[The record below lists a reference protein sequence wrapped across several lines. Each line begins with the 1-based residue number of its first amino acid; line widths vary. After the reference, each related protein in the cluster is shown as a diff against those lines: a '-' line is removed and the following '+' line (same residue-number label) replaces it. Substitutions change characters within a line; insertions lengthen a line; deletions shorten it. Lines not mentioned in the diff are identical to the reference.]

1 VGVVQLSV
9 VKTIMNLG
17 EKLKYLRKQ
26 HNWTQEQLA
35 RQLNISRSQISKW
48 ENGELLPDVQSL
60 QKLSNLYKV
69 SVDFLIG
76 RHTTQKELLREIN
89 LLYQTDR
96 MDEKMLDIIGYLKQ
110 NPNMEET
117 IYSLTQLPVKKRKHL
132 EAIIIMLVKKF
143 SEAIK

>member
-1 VGVVQLSV
+1 MM
-9 VKTIMNLG
+9 KLG

-35 RQLNISRSQISKW
+35 QHLNISRSQISKW

-60 QKLSNLYKV
+60 EKLSNLYEV

-76 RHTTQKELLREIN
+76 KHTTKEELLREMN
-89 LLYQTDR
+89 LLYQTDHI
-96 MDEKMLDIIGYLKQ
+96 DEKMLDIIDYFKQ

-117 IYSLTQLPVKKRKHL
+117 IYSLTQLPAKKRKHL
-132 EAIIIMLVKKF
+132 ESIIVTLVKEF
-143 SEAIK
+143 SDAMK

>member
-1 VGVVQLSV
+1 
-9 VKTIMNLG
+9 MNLG
-17 EKLKYLRKQ
+17 EKLKYLRKR

-35 RQLNISRSQISKW
+35 QHLNISRSQISKW

-76 RHTTQKELLREIN
+76 KHTTKKELLREVN

-96 MDEKMLDIIGYLKQ
+96 IDEKMLDIIDYFKQ
-110 NPNMEET
+110 NPNMEKT
-117 IYSLTQLPVKKRKHL
+117 IYSLAQLPAKKRKHL
-132 EAIIIMLVKKF
+132 EAIIIKLVKEF
-143 SEAIK
+143 SDAIK

>member
-1 VGVVQLSV
+1 

-35 RQLNISRSQISKW
+35 QHLNISRSQISKW

-76 RHTTQKELLREIN
+76 KHTTKQELLREVN

-96 MDEKMLDIIGYLKQ
+96 IDEKMLDIIDYLRQ
-110 NPNMEET
+110 NPNMEKT
-117 IYSLTQLPVKKRKHL
+117 IYSLTQLPVKKRRHL
-132 EAIIIMLVKKF
+132 ESIIIKLVKEF
-143 SEAIK
+143 SDAIK

>member
-1 VGVVQLSV
+1 M
-9 VKTIMNLG
+9 KTMMKLG

-35 RQLNISRSQISKW
+35 QHLNISRSQISKW

-60 QKLSNLYKV
+60 EKLSNLYEV

-76 RHTTQKELLREIN
+76 KHTTKEELLREMN
-89 LLYQTDR
+89 LLYQTDHI
-96 MDEKMLDIIGYLKQ
+96 DEKMLDIIDYFKQ

-117 IYSLTQLPVKKRKHL
+117 IYSLTQLPAKKRKHL
-132 EAIIIMLVKKF
+132 ESIIVTLVKEF
-143 SEAIK
+143 SDAMK

>member
-1 VGVVQLSV
+1 

-35 RQLNISRSQISKW
+35 QHLNISRSQISKW

-76 RHTTQKELLREIN
+76 KHTTKQELLREVN

-96 MDEKMLDIIGYLKQ
+96 IDEKMLDIIDYFHQ
-110 NPNMEET
+110 NTKMKET

-132 EAIIIMLVKKF
+132 EAIIVALVKEF
-143 SEAIK
+143 SDAIK

>member
-1 VGVVQLSV
+1 M
-9 VKTIMNLG
+9 KTMMKLG

-35 RQLNISRSQISKW
+35 QHLNISRSQISKW

-60 QKLSNLYKV
+60 EKLSNLYEV

-76 RHTTQKELLREIN
+76 KHTTKEELLREMN
-89 LLYQTDR
+89 LLYQTDHI
-96 MDEKMLDIIGYLKQ
+96 DEKMLNIIDYFKQ

-117 IYSLTQLPVKKRKHL
+117 IYSLTQLPAKKRKHL
-132 EAIIIMLVKKF
+132 ESIIVTLVKEF
-143 SEAIK
+143 SDAMK

>member
-1 VGVVQLSV
+1 
-9 VKTIMNLG
+9 VKTMMKLG

-35 RQLNISRSQISKW
+35 QHLNISRSQISKW

-60 QKLSNLYKV
+60 EKLSNLYEV

-76 RHTTQKELLREIN
+76 KHTTKEELLREMN
-89 LLYQTDR
+89 LLYQTDHI
-96 MDEKMLDIIGYLKQ
+96 DEKMLDIIDYFKQ

-117 IYSLTQLPVKKRKHL
+117 IYSLTQLPAKKRKHL
-132 EAIIIMLVKKF
+132 ESIIVTLVKEF
-143 SEAIK
+143 SDAMK